1 MATPLIKDLE
11 HKSRNSIDDEEYIIT
26 GMEQKRPKNWLNAL
40 CNISFKTILVAL
52 LIRYWANDHIHLFIV
67 RKKFVSYL

>member
-40 CNISFKTILVAL
+40 RNISFKTTLVAL